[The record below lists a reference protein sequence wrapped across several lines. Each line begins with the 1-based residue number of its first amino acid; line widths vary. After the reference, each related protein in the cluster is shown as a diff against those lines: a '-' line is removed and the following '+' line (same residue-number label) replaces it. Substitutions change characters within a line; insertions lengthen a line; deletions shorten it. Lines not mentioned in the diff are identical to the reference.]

1 MKIELESNYFDE
13 KCQCHLCGTLFFP
26 EEIIARAYRN
36 SDEYI
41 TDVCPQCLASGD
53 TGISDRIRRQADYLR
68 RLASE
73 LEKLADGEIETPS
86 FEHFQAVRKLTKS
99 IL

>member
-1 MKIELESNYFDE
+1 MKIQLESNYFDE
-13 KCQCHLCGTLFFP
+13 KCQCHLCGTIFFA
-26 EEIIARAYRN
+26 EEIIARAYRS

-53 TGISDRIRRQADYLR
+53 TGISHRIRKQADYLR

-73 LEKLADGEIETPS
+73 LEKLADADIETPS
-86 FEHFQAVRKLTKS
+86 FEHFQTVKQLTKS
-99 IL
+99 ML